1 MVKDLKV
8 IARRNRR
15 WWYAHAFVFVVGHY
29 LIWLYDGNHNHDL
42 MFYLEGLS
50 WWKEG
55 SNINGTFQSEAFISI
70 FSADTIIS
78 GSHPLFASKKK

>member
-1 MVKDLKV
+1 
-8 IARRNRR
+8 
-15 WWYAHAFVFVVGHY
+15 
-29 LIWLYDGNHNHDL
+29 